1 MKTHKI
7 VEKLLTSQERF
18 LRKMLK
24 ILQEGEATYSNIRA
38 IEEIDEYLKQTN
50 EFMIKEIQ
58 ERVKR

>member
-1 MKTHKI
+1 MKIHKI